1 MELSANISYEALHG
15 APPACEPERQQYF
28 MEKAK
33 KQLEVFKDRLGR
45 PLTCCINTLAVR

>member
-28 MEKAK
+28 MEK
-33 KQLEVFKDRLGR
+33 QRSSWRFLRIVW
-45 PLTCCINTLAVR
+45 AVL